1 MHYTRGGPVSESAG
15 QKIGRYAILSR
26 VGAGATGTVY
36 RALDPTIGRTVAL
49 KVIPARAEADATH
62 EERSPELASAR
73 LFQREA
79 QAAGAL
85 LHPNIVTLYDAGR
98 DGDKYYLA
106 MEFVEGETLAA
117 ALARDGR
124 FLVARAIEV
133 MAIVCDA
140 IDFAHERGI
149 VHRDLKP
156 ANLMLLPDGT
166 VKVADF
172 GIARLASIGA
182 PTSVTASI
190 VAGTP
195 SYMSPEQIRGQAVDR
210 RSDVFSL
217 GVVLY
222 ELITGQKP
230 FRADGVVATMN
241 MILTQDPKPPREL
254 SAEITP
260 ELSATVLHALE
271 KEPRRRFATAR
282 DLAAELRA
290 ERLRLEER
298 QRATAKSEDTP
309 PPAEPTAGGGTAP
322 DVFVLEDVVEEP
334 PPRFP
339 RRSLLWL
346 AAAAV
351 FLLLLR
357 GIWGRSPDTTPRDVA
372 SSAPTAAADG
382 ARPRSATGGITPA
395 PVAAAAGAAAASPRA
410 QEPRVSL
417 GVMLF
422 KPLDV
427 DAGNEWMREA
437 LRDGLNARLSGLSEV
452 KVYSKE
458 YIDFLINKKGLT
470 ELEAATQLGIRKMLS
485 GSYLAV
491 GGMVQIEMHT
501 VDVSTGV
508 LDSSFTLVGRDS
520 EFFDLQNRIALD
532 LVARLDLPV
541 SDVERRALEAPQ
553 VTDND
558 RLRLLL
564 ESEGNAA
571 PVAADG
577 VKPEGK
583 AGKEPLSSEP
593 RRGPALA
600 LASPAL
606 RGATRLA
613 AAMLAPR
620 PACAAQPGEDE
631 PGERN
636 AILALIE
643 RYRHATEVNEITT
656 LASVYSGFSPAQQA
670 AQQTYFTSVRNLK
683 VSVADVDVTI
693 AGDDAIASYTRTDDF
708 VDARTGRPMHISVR
722 LTKNLKREG
731 GVWKIAARN

>member
-1 MHYTRGGPVSESAG
+1 VSESAG

-49 KVIPARAEADATH
+49 KVIPAQAEADATH

-124 FLVARAIEV
+124 FPVARAIEA

-156 ANLMLLPDGT
+156 ANLILLPDGT

-190 VAGTP
+190 IAGTP
-195 SYMSPEQIRGQAVDR
+195 SYMSPEQIRGAAVDR

-222 ELITGQKP
+222 ELVTGQKP

-241 MILTQDPKPPREL
+241 MILTQAPKPPREL
-254 SAEITP
+254 SAEVTP
-260 ELSATVLHALE
+260 ELSAAVLHALE
-271 KEPRRRFATAR
+271 KEPGRRFATAR

-298 QRATAKSEDTP
+298 QKAIAPPEETP
-309 PPAEPTAGGGTAP
+309 QPPAERTATGGTSP
-322 DVFVLEDVVEEP
+322 DVFVLEDVVKETP
-334 PPRFP
+334 SRFP

-351 FLLLLR
+351 LLLLLR
-357 GIWGRSPDTTPRDVA
+357 GLWGRSPDTTPQDLA
-372 SSAPTAAADG
+372 SSAPTAAGGG
-382 ARPRSATGGITPA
+382 ARARSPAGGISPA
-395 PVAAAAGAAAASPRA
+395 PVAPVAAAAAASPRA

-427 DAGNEWMREA
+427 DTGNEWMREA

-571 PVAADG
+571 PAAADG

-600 LASPAL
+600 LASPVL
-606 RGATRLA
+606 RGASQLA
-613 AAMLAPR
+613 AAMLAPP
-620 PACAAQPGEDE
+620 PACAAQTGEDE
-631 PGERN
+631 PVERN

-643 RYRHATEVNEITT
+643 RYRHATEANEIAT
-656 LASVYSGFSPAQQA
+656 LASVYSAFSPAQQA

-683 VSVADVDVTI
+683 VSVVDVDVTI

-731 GVWKIAARN
+731 GVWKITAKN